1 MTIVI
6 FKFRSLKTSRRD
18 YIHILFL
25 TKYISLRKY
34 CHVHVNYKCTIYKQL
49 WTECVCITQFIFILQ
64 LVVDRVPKIVFS
76 GTPRNQPKN
85 FFFFW
90 HIRWFFKVV
99 FCLRHASLWKIR
111 SKKLVRVKKI
121 PELITICTAD
131 LLGSASANT
140 SFIAVKNLSRVF
152 HRLLVV
158 VWIPTKYFS
167 QNIYLV
173 LNIFKIVCLQSKKIF
188 Q

>member
-1 MTIVI
+1 M
-6 FKFRSLKTSRRD
+6 
-18 YIHILFL
+18 
-25 TKYISLRKY
+25 
-34 CHVHVNYKCTIYKQL
+34 NYKCTIYKQL

-64 LVVDRVPKIVFS
+64 LVVDRVPKIDFS

-90 HIRWFFKVV
+90 HIWWFFKV
-99 FCLRHASLWKIR
+99 FLCLRHASLWNIR
-111 SKKLVRVKKI
+111 FFKLVKVKKN
-121 PELITICTAD
+121 PEFITICTAD

-158 VWIPTKYFS
+158 VCILLSNFLKIYIYIWYYIFS
-167 QNIYLV
+167 KFYVYNRKNISVKWYI
-173 LNIFKIVCLQSKKIF
+173 IFL
-188 Q
+188 